1 MKDSP
6 SLHHGRSHQ
15 QLWPTSE
22 VHLLSPESVPVQA
35 EDLDEQHS
43 SLPEPNEGHDGMG
56 NTGIAGKCFATGT
69 SSTASFMK
77 QIRDAVSAK
86 LSIPAEVA
94 SRGAS
99 NNVGPFHSSSKDP
112 NSWFLPRLVA
122 EHCVLPARNSA
133 DRMLDVYWEQVHILY
148 PFIHRQQFLQAYE
161 NLWNSN
167 GPKVDN
173 RMVYCILNVI
183 FAICCQV
190 TKKQRI
196 EEQEASADVFF
207 QRGLQ
212 LLQIDMIGAGSLSLI
227 QALLLVSQY
236 LQSSEWPHRCW
247 AAVGLAVRV
256 AQGLGLHLP
265 ETTARIKIQRDRELA
280 RRLWHGCVFMDR

>member
-133 DRMLDVYWEQVHILY
+133 DRMLDVYWEQVHIVPLS
-148 PFIHRQQFLQAYE
+148 PSSAVPAGLRELMEFEWPQSRQQ
-161 NLWNSN
+161 N
-167 GPKVDN
+167 G
-173 RMVYCILNVI
+173 
-183 FAICCQV
+183 
-190 TKKQRI
+190 
-196 EEQEASADVFF
+196 
-207 QRGLQ
+207 
-212 LLQIDMIGAGSLSLI
+212 LLYLKRHIRHLLSG
-227 QALLLVSQY
+227 
-236 LQSSEWPHRCW
+236 H
-247 AAVGLAVRV
+247 
-256 AQGLGLHLP
+256 
-265 ETTARIKIQRDRELA
+265 
-280 RRLWHGCVFMDR
+280 